1 METALTRA
9 YVNRRAHVCKWRIST
24 TYVHSEYS
32 IRMPSRKCHRTLL
45 RAYREYSIRMH
56 NINEVAISVFQDI
69 TMSSTRKI
77 ASNTASKTASKHQA
91 PEIRPQ
97 RKHITPVQ
105 KALRIHSFELQNLR
119 EENDHLRHT
128 VAYLQARIVR
138 MKERE
143 LIAQG
148 LPEDRAIEVAFIDS
162 EDEEEDYDV
171 DNSDR

>member
-1 METALTRA
+1 
-9 YVNRRAHVCKWRIST
+9 
-24 TYVHSEYS
+24 
-32 IRMPSRKCHRTLL
+32 
-45 RAYREYSIRMH
+45 
-56 NINEVAISVFQDI
+56 
-69 TMSSTRKI
+69 MSSTRKI
-77 ASNTASKTASKHQA
+77 GSKTASKTASKHQV

-105 KALRIHSFELQNLR
+105 KALRIHSFDLQNLR
-119 EENDHLRHT
+119 EENDHFRHT

>member
-9 YVNRRAHVCKWRIST
+9 YVNRRAHVCKWRICT
-24 TYVHSEYS
+24 TYLHSEYS
-32 IRMPSRKCHRTLL
+32 IRMH
-45 RAYREYSIRMH
+45 I
-56 NINEVAISVFQDI
+56 INEVAHSVSQDLIILSLKI

-77 ASNTASKTASKHQA
+77 ASKTASKTASKHQV

-119 EENDHLRHT
+119 EENDQLRHT